1 MDTLSVLSTI
11 ALVNIMGWLSPG
23 PNMFA
28 VMSAS
33 LSQGRR
39 HGVLTGLGISLA
51 SFIWAILAVLGV
63 IALFDLF
70 PQVVLGLRLM
80 GAGYLLWLGFK
91 AFRSVFTMPNGDMS
105 LYHSDNSGFKAFRSG
120 FIICATNPKAALFFG
135 SVLTAF
141 VPANASN
148 ELLIEILVV
157 CLVFGVSGHTITA
170 TVFSTDFVVQK
181 FVAARRQITGVF
193 GATFTL
199 LGVGAAYDA
208 IRRFS

>member
-63 IALFDLF
+63 TALFELF
-70 PQVVLGLRLM
+70 PDVVLVFRLL

-91 AFRSVFTMPNGDMS
+91 SFRSATSMAKTQVLLNS
-105 LYHSDNSGFKAFRSG
+105 SDVTGFKAFRSG
-120 FIICATNPKAALFFG
+120 FLICATNPKAALFFG

-148 ELLIEILVV
+148 ELLVEILMV
-157 CLVFGVSGHTITA
+157 CVVFGVSGHTITA
-170 TVFSTDFVVQK
+170 TVFSTEFITQK
-181 FVAARRQITGVF
+181 FIAMRRQITQAF
-193 GATFTL
+193 GAIFTL
-199 LGVGAAYDA
+199 LGLGVGYDA
-208 IRRFS
+208 IRRL